1 MAKKAPVSS
10 TLASK
15 LRIKTDKLRWS
26 CDPKLIPAKL
36 SSDLKPIVG
45 LLGQNRALE
54 AVSFGLDIPS
64 AGYNIFVHGDPGSGK
79 HNAIKAFVQNRAVN
93 DARANDWLYVQNF
106 DVEHKP
112 VALKLPACEGANF
125 KSMLDDALNT
135 IADGLPSLLD
145 GDETKNR
152 QKSINEEFQQA
163 QEAGFKRINE
173 AAEKKG
179 LGISQ
184 SAQGFSVVP
193 LKDGAALSQ
202 EDFEK
207 LPAKDKEALQ
217 KSMQSIQKML
227 AEFMGEELPLL
238 DKARQDKLKS
248 LYSDVAEAMI
258 THHLKPVRKAYGSDD
273 AISTHLTALA
283 ADLSEHTPL
292 LAQLAAGTL
301 GGENQPPSAQG
312 PEAVKAA
319 MKRYTANL
327 LVSQD
332 KDCTGAPVV
341 YEDWPGIG
349 RMVGRIEHMSRMGA
363 LETNFNLIK
372 SGALHRAN
380 GGYLLL
386 DARRVLSAPESWETL
401 KRALR
406 TSEISIDSPYAS
418 HSAQTTVT
426 LEPANIPLDVKVIIF
441 GNRSTYYRL
450 AALDPDF
457 SELFKVAADF
467 DDRIER
473 DKKNIADFTRLLAG
487 ITANENLKPLNKS
500 GMAAVVEHAV
510 RMTDDQE
517 RITLR
522 VGPLADL
529 LREANYVAVKAS
541 GRAIGREHVRGAIDQ
556 QIRRVDRVR
565 ERMHERIHR
574 DSVLIDVKD
583 YCVGQI
589 NGLAVL
595 SVGGFRFGKPSR
607 ITARTRMGAG
617 RVIDIERGS
626 DLGGSI
632 HSKGILILSS
642 YLSNNYARDVP
653 VTMSASIAF
662 EQSYGGVD
670 GDSASSTELYA
681 LLSSLSGV
689 PINQG
694 LSVTG
699 SVNQYGEVQVIGG
712 ANEKIEGFFDI
723 CCGRPG
729 GLTGDQGVLL
739 PEGNVKNLML
749 RPDVVEA
756 CKAGKFHIYSISHI
770 DQGIEILTGTPA
782 GKRDKNGQYPEGTI
796 NRLVEDKLIKFAE
809 MRRDFGRGKR
819 PEDKADEDTSGID
832 DNGADSQFKSGSK
845 KKSAKKAAKSKSGKA
860 KTSKKKSATGK
871 GRSKIT

>member
-1 MAKKAPVSS
+1 MAKKVTGKS
-10 TLASK
+10 TLPKK
-15 LRIKTDKLRWS
+15 LRIKTERLRWV

-36 SSDLKPIVG
+36 SSELKPIDG
-45 LLGQNRALE
+45 LLGQERALE

-64 AGYNIFVHGDPGSGK
+64 AGYNIFVHGDSGSGK
-79 HNAIKAFVQNRAVN
+79 HNAIMSFVNQRATEQP
-93 DARANDWLYVQNF
+93 RASDWLYVQNF
-106 DVEHKP
+106 EVEHKP
-112 VALKLPACEGANF
+112 VALRLPAGEGTTF
-125 KSMLDDALNT
+125 KHTLDEALNS
-135 IADGLPSLLD
+135 IAEGLPSLLE
-145 GDETKNR
+145 GDDTKAR
-152 QKSINEEFQQA
+152 QKAIEEAFREA
-163 QEAGFKRINE
+163 QEAGFEKIN
-173 AAEKKG
+173 AVAEKKG

-184 SAQGFSVVP
+184 TAQGFSVVP
-193 LKDGAALSQ
+193 MNEGAPYTPEA
-202 EDFEK
+202 FEQ
-207 LPAKDKEALQ
+207 LPKKEKEALQ
-217 KSMQSIQKML
+217 KNMQSVQQL
-227 AEFMGEELPLL
+227 LSEFMGEEIPEL
-238 DKARQDKLKS
+238 DKARQDRLKA
-248 LYSDVAEAMI
+248 LYDEVTDAMVS
-258 THHLKPVRKAYGSDD
+258 HHLLPVMKAFGKDE
-273 AISTHLTALA
+273 AIKNHLQALA
-283 ADLSEHTPL
+283 DDLSEHTPL

-301 GGENQPPSAQG
+301 GGESGGPQSQG

-327 LVSQD
+327 LVSQE
-332 KDCTGAPVV
+332 KNCEGAPVV
-341 YEDWPGIG
+341 YEDWPGVG
-349 RMVGRIEHMSRMGA
+349 RMIGRIEHISRMGA

-372 SGALHRAN
+372 AGALHRAN

-386 DARRVLSAPESWETL
+386 DARRVLAAPDSWETL

-406 TSEISIDSPYAS
+406 TSEIAIDSPYSA

-426 LEPANIPLDVKVIIF
+426 LEPATIPLDVKVIIV
-441 GNRSTYYRL
+441 GSRSIYYRL
-450 AALDPDF
+450 AAMDPDF

-467 DDRIER
+467 DDRIARE
-473 DKKNIADFTRLLAG
+473 KKNIADFSRLLAG
-487 ITANENLKPLNKS
+487 IAANENLKALNRS

-517 RITLR
+517 RMTLR

-529 LREANYVAVKAS
+529 LREANYVAGKQGHRV
-541 GRAIGREHVRGAIDQ
+541 IGREDVRTAIEQ
-556 QIRRVDRVR
+556 QINRVDRIR
-565 ERMHERIHR
+565 QRYHERIHR
-574 DSVLIDVKD
+574 ESVLIDVNGYKT
-583 YCVGQI
+583 GQI
-589 NGLAVL
+589 NGLAVM

-642 YLSNNYARDVP
+642 YLSNNYAREVP

-699 SVNQYGEVQVIGG
+699 SVNQFGEVQVIGG

-723 CCGRPG
+723 CSGRPG
-729 GLTGDQGVLL
+729 GLTGEQGVLL

-749 RPDVVEA
+749 RPDIVAA

-770 DQGIEILTGTPA
+770 DEGIEILTGRTA
-782 GKRDKNGQYPEGTI
+782 GKRNAKTGLYPEDSI
-796 NRLVEDKLIKFAE
+796 NRLVEDQLITFAE

-819 PEDKADEDTSGID
+819 SD
-832 DNGADSQFKSGSK
+832 ADSSKAETDKPDATDPGVAEVKGKTTPVKKAKTKRAAKK
-845 KKSAKKAAKSKSGKA
+845 KKSSRKKPGKL
-860 KTSKKKSATGK
+860 T
-871 GRSKIT
+871 

>member
-1 MAKKAPVSS
+1 MAKKVTGKS
-10 TLASK
+10 TLPKK
-15 LRIKTDKLRWS
+15 LRIKTEQLRWV

-36 SSDLKPIVG
+36 SSELKPIDG
-45 LLGQNRALE
+45 LLGQERALE

-64 AGYNIFVHGDPGSGK
+64 AGYNIFVHGDSGSGK
-79 HNAIKAFVQNRAVN
+79 HNAIMSFVNQRATEQP
-93 DARANDWLYVQNF
+93 RASDWLYVQNF
-106 DVEHKP
+106 EVEHKP
-112 VALKLPACEGANF
+112 VALRLPAGEGTTF
-125 KSMLDDALNT
+125 KHTLDEALNS
-135 IADGLPSLLD
+135 IAEGLPSLLE
-145 GDETKNR
+145 GDDTKAR
-152 QKSINEEFQQA
+152 QKAIEEAFREA
-163 QEAGFKRINE
+163 QEAGFEKIN
-173 AAEKKG
+173 AVAEKKG

-184 SAQGFSVVP
+184 TAQGFSVVP
-193 LKDGAALSQ
+193 MNEGAPYTPEA
-202 EDFEK
+202 FEQ
-207 LPAKDKEALQ
+207 LPKKEKEALQ
-217 KSMQSIQKML
+217 KNMQSVQQL
-227 AEFMGEELPLL
+227 LSEFMGEEIPEL
-238 DKARQDKLKS
+238 DKARQDRLKA
-248 LYSDVAEAMI
+248 LYDEVTDAMVS
-258 THHLKPVRKAYGSDD
+258 HHLLPVMKAFGKDE
-273 AISTHLTALA
+273 AIKNHLQALA
-283 ADLSEHTPL
+283 DDLSEHTPL

-301 GGENQPPSAQG
+301 GGESGGPQSQG

-327 LVSQD
+327 LVSQE
-332 KDCTGAPVV
+332 KNCEGAPVV
-341 YEDWPGIG
+341 YEDWPGVG
-349 RMVGRIEHMSRMGA
+349 RMIGRIEHISRMGA

-372 SGALHRAN
+372 AGALHRAN

-386 DARRVLSAPESWETL
+386 DARRVLAAPDSWETL

-406 TSEISIDSPYAS
+406 TSEIAIDSPYSA

-426 LEPANIPLDVKVIIF
+426 LEPATIPLDVKVIIV
-441 GNRSTYYRL
+441 GSRSIYYRL
-450 AALDPDF
+450 AAMDPDF

-467 DDRIER
+467 DDRIARE
-473 DKKNIADFTRLLAG
+473 KKNIADFSRLLAG
-487 ITANENLKPLNKS
+487 IAANENLKALNRS

-517 RITLR
+517 RMTLR

-529 LREANYVAVKAS
+529 LREANYVAGKQGHRV
-541 GRAIGREHVRGAIDQ
+541 IGREDVRTAIEQ
-556 QIRRVDRVR
+556 QINRVDRIR
-565 ERMHERIHR
+565 QRYHERIHR
-574 DSVLIDVKD
+574 ESVLIDVNGYKT
-583 YCVGQI
+583 GQI
-589 NGLAVL
+589 NGLAVK

-642 YLSNNYARDVP
+642 YLSNNYAREVP

-699 SVNQYGEVQVIGG
+699 SVNQFGEVQVIGG

-723 CCGRPG
+723 CSGRPG
-729 GLTGDQGVLL
+729 GLTGEQGVLL

-749 RPDVVEA
+749 RPDIVAA

-770 DQGIEILTGTPA
+770 DEGIEILTGRTA
-782 GKRDKNGQYPEGTI
+782 GKRNAKTGLYPEDSI
-796 NRLVEDKLIKFAE
+796 NRLVEDQLITFAE

-819 PEDKADEDTSGID
+819 SD
-832 DNGADSQFKSGSK
+832 ADSSKAETDKPDATDPGVAEVKGKTTPVKKAKTKRAAKK
-845 KKSAKKAAKSKSGKA
+845 KKSSRKKPGKL
-860 KTSKKKSATGK
+860 T
-871 GRSKIT
+871 

>member
-1 MAKKAPVSS
+1 MAKKVTGKS
-10 TLASK
+10 TLPKK
-15 LRIKTDKLRWS
+15 LRIKTEQLRWV

-36 SSDLKPIVG
+36 SSELKPIDG
-45 LLGQNRALE
+45 LLGQERALE

-64 AGYNIFVHGDPGSGK
+64 AGYNIFVHGDSGSGK
-79 HNAIKAFVQNRAVN
+79 HNAIMSFVNQRATEQP
-93 DARANDWLYVQNF
+93 RASDWLYVQNF
-106 DVEHKP
+106 EVEHKP
-112 VALKLPACEGANF
+112 VALRLPAGEGTTF
-125 KSMLDDALNT
+125 KHTLDEALNS
-135 IADGLPSLLD
+135 IAEGLPSLLE
-145 GDETKNR
+145 GDDTKAR
-152 QKSINEEFQQA
+152 QKAIEEAFREA
-163 QEAGFKRINE
+163 QEAGFEKIN
-173 AAEKKG
+173 AVAEKKG

-184 SAQGFSVVP
+184 TAQGFSVVP
-193 LKDGAALSQ
+193 MNEGAPYTPEA
-202 EDFEK
+202 FEQ
-207 LPAKDKEALQ
+207 LPKKEKEALQ
-217 KSMQSIQKML
+217 KNMQSVQQL
-227 AEFMGEELPLL
+227 LSEFMGEEIPEL
-238 DKARQDKLKS
+238 DKARQDRLKA
-248 LYSDVAEAMI
+248 LYDEVTDAMVS
-258 THHLKPVRKAYGSDD
+258 HHLLPVMKAFGKDE
-273 AISTHLTALA
+273 AIKNHLQALA
-283 ADLSEHTPL
+283 DDLSEHTPL

-301 GGENQPPSAQG
+301 GGESGGPQSQG

-327 LVSQD
+327 LVSQE
-332 KDCTGAPVV
+332 KNCEGAPVV
-341 YEDWPGIG
+341 YEDWPGVG
-349 RMVGRIEHMSRMGA
+349 RMIGRIEHISRMGA

-372 SGALHRAN
+372 AGALHRAN

-386 DARRVLSAPESWETL
+386 DARRVLAAPDSWETL

-406 TSEISIDSPYAS
+406 TSEIAIDSPYSA

-426 LEPANIPLDVKVIIF
+426 LEPATIPLDVKVIIV
-441 GNRSTYYRL
+441 GSRSIYYRL
-450 AALDPDF
+450 AAMDPDF

-467 DDRIER
+467 DDRIARE
-473 DKKNIADFTRLLAG
+473 KKNIADFSRLLAG
-487 ITANENLKPLNKS
+487 IAANENLKALNRS

-517 RITLR
+517 RMTLR

-529 LREANYVAVKAS
+529 LREANYVAGKQGHRV
-541 GRAIGREHVRGAIDQ
+541 IGREDVRTAIEQ
-556 QIRRVDRVR
+556 QINRVDRIR
-565 ERMHERIHR
+565 QRYHERIHR
-574 DSVLIDVKD
+574 ESVLIDVNGYKT
-583 YCVGQI
+583 GQI
-589 NGLAVL
+589 NGLAVM

-642 YLSNNYARDVP
+642 YLSNNYAREVP

-699 SVNQYGEVQVIGG
+699 SVNQFGEVQVIGG

-723 CCGRPG
+723 CSGRPG
-729 GLTGDQGVLL
+729 GLTGEQGVLL

-749 RPDVVEA
+749 RPDIVAA

-770 DQGIEILTGTPA
+770 DEGIEILTGRTA
-782 GKRDKNGQYPEGTI
+782 GKRNAKTGLYPEDSI
-796 NRLVEDKLIKFAE
+796 NRLVEDQLITFAE

-819 PEDKADEDTSGID
+819 SD
-832 DNGADSQFKSGSK
+832 ADSSKAETDKPDATDPGVAEVKGKTTPVKKAKTKRAAKK
-845 KKSAKKAAKSKSGKA
+845 KKSSRKKPGKL
-860 KTSKKKSATGK
+860 T
-871 GRSKIT
+871 

>member
-1 MAKKAPVSS
+1 MAKKITGKSS
-10 TLASK
+10 LPNK
-15 LRIKTDKLRWS
+15 LRIKTQQLRWV

-36 SSDLKPIVG
+36 SSDLTPIDG
-45 LLGQNRALE
+45 LLGQERALE

-64 AGYNIFVHGDPGSGK
+64 AGYNIFVHGDSGSGK
-79 HNAIKAFVQNRAVN
+79 HNAIMAFVKQRA
-93 DARANDWLYVQNF
+93 AEQQRAYDWLYVQNF
-106 DVEHKP
+106 EVEHKP
-112 VALKLPACEGANF
+112 VALRLPAGEGSKF
-125 KSMLDDALNT
+125 KGTLDDALNS
-135 IADGLPSLLD
+135 IAEGLPSLLE
-145 GDETKNR
+145 GDDTKAR
-152 QKSINEEFQQA
+152 QKAIEEEFRQA
-163 QEAGFKRINE
+163 QEAGFEQINSV
-173 AAEKKG
+173 AEKKG

-184 SAQGFSVVP
+184 TSQGFSVVP
-193 LKDGAALSQ
+193 MNEGAPFTPEA
-202 EDFEK
+202 FEQ
-207 LPAKDKEALQ
+207 LPKKQKEALQ
-217 KSMQSIQKML
+217 KSMQSVQQLL
-227 AEFMGEELPLL
+227 AEFMGEAMPQL
-238 DKARQDKLKS
+238 DKARQDRLKS
-248 LYSDVAEAMI
+248 LYDEVTDAMV
-258 THHLKPVRKAYGSDD
+258 THHLRPVIETFGKDES
-273 AISTHLTALA
+273 IKTHLQALA
-283 ADLSEHTPL
+283 GDLSEHTPL

-301 GGENQPPSAQG
+301 GGESGGPQSQG

-327 LVSQD
+327 LVSQE
-332 KDCTGAPVV
+332 KNCEGAPVV
-341 YEDWPGIG
+341 YEDWPGVG
-349 RMVGRIEHMSRMGA
+349 RMIGRIEHISRMGA

-386 DARRVLSAPESWETL
+386 DARRVLSAPDSWETL

-406 TSEISIDSPYAS
+406 TSEIAIDSPYSA

-426 LEPANIPLDVKVIIF
+426 LEPATIPLDVKVIIV
-441 GNRSTYYRL
+441 GSRSIYYRL
-450 AALDPDF
+450 AAMDPDF

-473 DKKNIADFTRLLAG
+473 EQKNIADFSRLLAG
-487 ITANENLKPLNKS
+487 IASKENLKALNKS

-517 RITLR
+517 RMTLR

-529 LREANYVAVKAS
+529 LREANYVAGKQGHRV
-541 GRAIGREHVRGAIDQ
+541 IGREDVRMAIGQ
-556 QIRRVDRVR
+556 QINRVDRIR
-565 ERMHERIHR
+565 QRYHERIHR
-574 DSVLIDVKD
+574 ESVLIDVKG
-583 YCVGQI
+583 YKTGQI
-589 NGLAVL
+589 NGLAVM

-642 YLSNNYARDVP
+642 YLSNSYAREVP

-681 LLSSLSGV
+681 LLSSLSDV
-689 PINQG
+689 PINQA

-699 SVNQYGEVQVIGG
+699 SVNQFGEVQVIGG

-723 CCGRPG
+723 CSGRPG
-729 GLTGDQGVLL
+729 GLTGEQGVLL

-749 RPDVVEA
+749 RPDVVAA
-756 CKAGKFHIYSISHI
+756 CKAGDFHIYSISHI
-770 DQGIEILTGTPA
+770 DEGIEILTGRPA
-782 GKRDKNGQYPEGTI
+782 GKRNAKTGLFPDESI
-796 NRLVEDKLIKFAE
+796 NRLVEDQLIAFAE

-819 PEDKADEDTSGID
+819 SDS
-832 DNGADSQFKSGSK
+832 DNGKTDTNKPAEQDPGVNEVKGKTASK
-845 KKSAKKAAKSKSGKA
+845 KAKVKRTAKK
-860 KTSKKKSATGK
+860 KKRTGQK
-871 GRSKIT
+871 PNKIT

>member
-1 MAKKAPVSS
+1 MAKKAPS
-10 TLASK
+10 TTSLANK
-15 LRIKTDKLRWS
+15 LRIKTDKLRWI

-36 SSDLKPIVG
+36 SSELKPING
-45 LLGQNRALE
+45 LLGQERALE

-64 AGYNIFVHGDPGSGK
+64 AGYNIFVHGDSGSGK
-79 HNAIKAFVQNRAVN
+79 HNAIKAFVQARAAS
-93 DARANDWLYVQNF
+93 DPQANDWLYVQNF
-106 DVEHKP
+106 DIEHKP
-112 VALKLPACEGANF
+112 VALKLPACEGTTF
-125 KSMLDDALNT
+125 KTLLDQALNA
-135 IADGLPSLLD
+135 IADGLPSLLE
-145 GDETKNR
+145 GDETKKR
-152 QKSINEEFQQA
+152 QKAIEQDFQQA
-163 QEAGFKRINE
+163 QETGFKQINA
-173 AAEKKG
+173 AAEKLG

-193 LKDGAALSQ
+193 VKDGAALSQ
-202 EDFEK
+202 EAFEQ
-207 LPAKDKEALQ
+207 LPAKEKEALQ

-227 AEFMGEELPLL
+227 AEFMGETLPAF
-238 DKARQDKLKS
+238 DKARQDRLKS
-248 LYSDVAEAMI
+248 LYTDVAEAMI
-258 THHLKPVRKAYGSDD
+258 NHHLKPVRETYGEEE
-273 AISTHLTALA
+273 AIINHLSAMA
-283 ADLSEHTPL
+283 ADLTEHTPL

-301 GGENQPPSAQG
+301 GGEGNTPSAQG

-319 MKRYTANL
+319 MQRYTANL

-332 KDCTGAPVV
+332 KNCKGAPVV
-341 YEDWPGIG
+341 YEDWPGVG
-349 RMVGRIEHMSRMGA
+349 RMVGRIEHISRMGA

-372 SGALHRAN
+372 AGALHRAN

-386 DARRVLSAPESWETL
+386 DARRILTAPEAWETL

-406 TSEISIDSPYAS
+406 TSEISMDSPYAS

-426 LEPANIPLDVKVIIF
+426 LEPANIPLHVKVIIF
-441 GNRSTYYRL
+441 GNRSIYYRL
-450 AALDPDF
+450 AAMDPDF
-457 SELFKVAADF
+457 AELFKVAADF

-473 DKKNIADFTRLLAG
+473 DKSNIANFTRLLAG
-487 ITANENLKPLNKS
+487 ITSKENLKPLNKT
-500 GMAAVVEHAV
+500 GMAAVVERAV

-529 LREANYVAVKAS
+529 LREANYIAVKANS
-541 GRAIGREHVRGAIDQ
+541 KAITREHVRAAIDQ
-556 QIRRVDRVR
+556 QTRRVDRVR
-565 ERMHERIHR
+565 ERFHERILR

-583 YCVGQI
+583 YKAGQI
-589 NGLAVL
+589 NGLAVM

-607 ITARTRMGAG
+607 ITARTRMGNG
-617 RVIDIERGS
+617 RIIDIERGS

-642 YLSNNYARDVP
+642 YLSNNYAREVP
-653 VTMSASIAF
+653 VTMAASIAF

-749 RPDVVEA
+749 RPDVVDA

-782 GKRDKNGQYPEGTI
+782 GKRAKNGQYPEGTI
-796 NRLVEDKLIKFAE
+796 NRLVEDQLIEFAE
-809 MRRDFGRGKR
+809 MRRDYGRGKR
-819 PEDKADEDTSGID
+819 AESKSENDKAENTEDTANTSRTKK
-832 DNGADSQFKSGSK
+832 KSSKKTSKNKASK
-845 KKSAKKAAKSKSGKA
+845 KK
-860 KTSKKKSATGK
+860 TT
-871 GRSKIT
+871 T

>member
-1 MAKKAPVSS
+1 MAKTTPGATP
-10 TLASK
+10 LANK
-15 LRIKTDKLRWS
+15 LRIKTDRLRWV
-26 CDPKLIPAKL
+26 CEQKLIPAKL
-36 SSDLKPIVG
+36 SSELKPING
-45 LLGQNRALE
+45 LLGQERALE
-54 AVSFGLDIPS
+54 AVSFGLDIHS
-64 AGYNIFVHGDPGSGK
+64 AGYNIFVHGDAGSGK
-79 HNAIKAFVQNRAVN
+79 HNAIMSFVQQRAAK
-93 DARANDWLYVQNF
+93 DQRAYDWLYVQNF
-106 DVEHKP
+106 EVEHKP
-112 VALKLPACEGANF
+112 VALRLPACEGAKF
-125 KSMLDDALNT
+125 KALLDAALNA
-135 IADGLPSLLD
+135 IADGLPSLLE

-152 QKSINEEFQQA
+152 QKAIEQDFQQA
-163 QEAGFKRINE
+163 QEAGFKRIN
-173 AAEKKG
+173 AAAAKEG

-193 LKDGAALSQ
+193 VKDGAALSK
-202 EDFEK
+202 EDFDK
-207 LPAKDKEALQ
+207 LPPKEKEDLQ
-217 KSMQSIQKML
+217 QSMQNIQKML
-227 AEFMGEELPLL
+227 AEFMGETMPEL
-238 DKARQDKLKS
+238 DKARQDRLKS
-248 LYSDVAEAMI
+248 LYNDVAEAMI
-258 THHLKPVRKAYGSDD
+258 SHHLKPVQKAYGHNE
-273 AISTHLTALA
+273 AIGSHLTAMAEDLA
-283 ADLSEHTPL
+283 EHTPL

-301 GGENQPPSAQG
+301 GGAQGNPGAQG
-312 PEAVKAA
+312 PEAVTAA

-349 RMVGRIEHMSRMGA
+349 RMIGRIEHISRMGA

-386 DARRVLSAPESWETL
+386 DARRVLTAPESWETL

-418 HSAQTTVT
+418 HSSQTTVT
-426 LEPANIPLDVKVIIF
+426 LEPATIPLDVKVIIF
-441 GNRSTYYRL
+441 GNRSVYYRL

-473 DKKNIADFTRLLAG
+473 DRKNIADFTRLLAG
-487 ITANENLKPLNKS
+487 IADNEQLTPLNKS

-517 RITLR
+517 RMTLR

-529 LREANYVAVKAS
+529 LREANYLTVKAGS
-541 GRAIGREHVRGAIDQ
+541 RAIGREHVRAAIEQ
-556 QIRRVDRVR
+556 QIHRVDRIR
-565 ERMHERIHR
+565 ERFHERILR
-574 DSVLIDVKD
+574 DSVLIDVKGRK
-583 YCVGQI
+583 VGQI
-589 NGLAVL
+589 NGLAVM

-607 ITARTRMGAG
+607 ITARTRMGSG
-617 RVIDIERGS
+617 RIIDIERGS

-642 YLSNNYARDVP
+642 YLSNNYAREVP
-653 VTMSASIAF
+653 ITMSASIAF

-689 PINQG
+689 PIKQG
-694 LSVTG
+694 ISVTG

-723 CCGRPG
+723 CRKRAG
-729 GLTGDQGVLL
+729 GLTGEQGVLL

-749 RPDVVEA
+749 RPDVVDA
-756 CKAGKFHIYSISHI
+756 CKAGQFHVYSISHI
-770 DQGIEILTGTPA
+770 DEGIEVLTGIPA
-782 GKRDKNGQYPEGTI
+782 GKRGKNGLYPEGSI
-796 NRLVEDKLIKFAE
+796 NRLVEDQLIEFAE
-809 MRRDFGRGKR
+809 MRRDFGRSKSN
-819 PEDKADEDTSGID
+819 EDKTNNGSNDASEDHDGDELKNS
-832 DNGADSQFKSGSK
+832 AK
-845 KKSAKKAAKSKSGKA
+845 KKVTKKAAKSKA
-860 KTSKKKSATGK
+860 TKKKASAK
-871 GRSKIT
+871 KRQPKIT

>member
-1 MAKKAPVSS
+1 MAKKVTGKS
-10 TLASK
+10 TLPKK
-15 LRIKTDKLRWS
+15 LRIKTEQLRWV

-36 SSDLKPIVG
+36 SSELKPIDG
-45 LLGQNRALE
+45 LLGQERALE

-64 AGYNIFVHGDPGSGK
+64 AGYNIFVHGDSGSGK
-79 HNAIKAFVQNRAVN
+79 HNAIMSFVNQRATEQP
-93 DARANDWLYVQNF
+93 RASDWLYVQNF
-106 DVEHKP
+106 EVEHKP
-112 VALKLPACEGANF
+112 VALRLPAGEGTTF
-125 KSMLDDALNT
+125 KHTLDEALNS
-135 IADGLPSLLD
+135 IAEGLPSLLE
-145 GDETKNR
+145 GDDTKAR
-152 QKSINEEFQQA
+152 QKAIEEAFREA
-163 QEAGFKRINE
+163 QEAGFEKIN
-173 AAEKKG
+173 AVAEKKG

-184 SAQGFSVVP
+184 TAQGFSVVP
-193 LKDGAALSQ
+193 MNEGAPYTPEA
-202 EDFEK
+202 FEQ
-207 LPAKDKEALQ
+207 LPKKEKEALQ
-217 KSMQSIQKML
+217 KNMQSVQQL
-227 AEFMGEELPLL
+227 LSEFMGEEIPEL
-238 DKARQDKLKS
+238 DKARQDRLKA
-248 LYSDVAEAMI
+248 LYDEVTDAMVS
-258 THHLKPVRKAYGSDD
+258 HHLLPVMKAFGKDE
-273 AISTHLTALA
+273 AIKNHLQALA
-283 ADLSEHTPL
+283 DDLSEHTPL

-301 GGENQPPSAQG
+301 GGESGGPQSQG

-327 LVSQD
+327 LVSQE
-332 KDCTGAPVV
+332 KNCEGAPVV
-341 YEDWPGIG
+341 YEDWPGVG
-349 RMVGRIEHMSRMGA
+349 RMIGRIEHISRMGA

-372 SGALHRAN
+372 AGALHRAN

-386 DARRVLSAPESWETL
+386 DARRVLAAPDSWETL

-406 TSEISIDSPYAS
+406 TSEIAIDSPY
-418 HSAQTTVT
+418 SAQTTVT
-426 LEPANIPLDVKVIIF
+426 LEPATIPLDVKVIIV
-441 GNRSTYYRL
+441 GSRSIYYRL
-450 AALDPDF
+450 AAMDPDF

-467 DDRIER
+467 DDRIARE
-473 DKKNIADFTRLLAG
+473 KKNIADFSRLLAG
-487 ITANENLKPLNKS
+487 IAANENLKALNRS

-517 RITLR
+517 RMTLR

-529 LREANYVAVKAS
+529 LREANYVAGKQGHRV
-541 GRAIGREHVRGAIDQ
+541 IGREDVRTAIEQ
-556 QIRRVDRVR
+556 QINRVDRIR
-565 ERMHERIHR
+565 QRYHERIHR
-574 DSVLIDVKD
+574 ESVLIDVNGYKT
-583 YCVGQI
+583 GQI
-589 NGLAVL
+589 NGLAVM

-642 YLSNNYARDVP
+642 YLSNNYAREVP

-699 SVNQYGEVQVIGG
+699 SVNQFGEVQVIGG

-723 CCGRPG
+723 CSGRPG
-729 GLTGDQGVLL
+729 GLTGEQGVLL

-749 RPDVVEA
+749 RPDIVAA

-770 DQGIEILTGTPA
+770 DEGIEILTGRTA
-782 GKRDKNGQYPEGTI
+782 GKRNAKTGLYPEDSI
-796 NRLVEDKLIKFAE
+796 NRLVEDQLITFAE

-819 PEDKADEDTSGID
+819 SD
-832 DNGADSQFKSGSK
+832 ADSSKAETDKPDATDPGVAEVKGKTTPVKKAKTKRAAKK
-845 KKSAKKAAKSKSGKA
+845 KKSSRKKPGKL
-860 KTSKKKSATGK
+860 T
-871 GRSKIT
+871 